1 MDVKREILQLREQ
14 LNRHNHLYYVENRPE
29 ISDFEFDT
37 LLRRLQD
44 LEAEHP
50 EYYDENS
57 PTMRV
62 GSDLTT
68 EFVSVR
74 HSFPMLSLSNT
85 YSQEELGE
93 WIDRN
98 EKEVGQTEY
107 VCELKFDGT
116 AISLTYENGRLLR
129 AVTRGDGSRGDDV
142 TANVR
147 TIHSVPL
154 VLKQIRTSS
163 RFLTLQKK

>member
-1 MDVKREILQLREQ
+1 MDVRKEIEELRSL
-14 LNRHNHLYYVENRPE
+14 LNRYNHLYYVENSPE
-29 ISDFEFDT
+29 VSDFEFDT

-50 EYYDENS
+50 EYYDANS

-62 GSDLTT
+62 GSDLTS
-68 EFVSVR
+68 EFLTVR
-74 HSFPMLSLSNT
+74 HAFPMLSLSNT

-93 WIDRN
+93 WIDRV
-98 EKEVGQTEY
+98 EREVEHAEY

-129 AVTRGDGSRGDDV
+129 AVTRGDGEQGDDV
-142 TANVR
+142 TTNVR
-147 TIHSVPL
+147 TIGSV
-154 VLKQIRTSS
+154 RHC
-163 RFLTLQKK
+163 